1 VGIHSSYI
9 NDIVLLKSKEKQRD
23 KVIYNQHKVGK
34 TVNELSEMYR
44 LSPRYIQ
51 FTLKNQRLL
60 KELN

>member
-1 VGIHSSYI
+1 MGIYTSYI
-9 NDIVLLKSKEKQRD
+9 NDIILLKSKEKQRD
-23 KVIYNQHKVGK
+23 KVIYNKYKAGM

-60 KELN
+60 KEWE